1 MSLLFNEYI
10 AKRPAERLQYFL
22 NTLAATNRAPDY
34 YVNWQK
40 VVTNAKKYE
49 LSLNTL
55 NYLIGKENIYEET
68 IKLFSTQP
76 NLIEAIPALIAIR
89 EKAIDILSLDEE
101 DNMNF
106 YKLNFQNI
114 SIERIIDYV
123 NFCKETGLLH
133 FLSKT
138 ANRSLVDYLYGV
150 VVGLDSNGRKNR
162 SGTTMENILERQVS
176 KICNILSYEHSS
188 QATPKYIEQNWCI
201 KVPVDKSA
209 RRFDETIYSP
219 KNKHLWIIETN
230 YYGGGGSK
238 LKAVAGEFTTLS
250 RFITSS
256 KNKITFVWITDGMGW
271 HTAELPL
278 AEAFDHINYIF
289 NLKMLHNNYL
299 TELLKIH

>member
-150 VVGLDSNGRKNR
+150 EVGLDSNGRKNR
-162 SGTTMENILERQVS
+162 SGT
-176 KICNILSYEHSS
+176 
-188 QATPKYIEQNWCI
+188 
-201 KVPVDKSA
+201 
-209 RRFDETIYSP
+209 
-219 KNKHLWIIETN
+219 
-230 YYGGGGSK
+230 
-238 LKAVAGEFTTLS
+238 
-250 RFITSS
+250 
-256 KNKITFVWITDGMGW
+256 
-271 HTAELPL
+271 
-278 AEAFDHINYIF
+278 
-289 NLKMLHNNYL
+289 NNYGKYFRK
-299 TELLKIH
+299 TS